1 MACVT
6 TSFFFIGLIIL
17 HCMDTTH
24 FDYPLISWWTFW
36 FVSTF
41 CLLWILLLWTF
52 VYRYLFEYLFS
63 LEYIPGSGITGSYGN
78 CMFSFLR
85 NHQTD
90 FHSGCT
96 ILNFHQQYTRVAIS
110 LDHCQHL
117 FPFFKNYSHPN
128 GCEVIS
134 FLLASP

>member
-1 MACVT
+1 MCHN
-6 TSFFFIGLIIL
+6 FIFIGLIIL

-24 FDYPLISWWTFW
+24 LIIHSQ
-36 FVSTF
+36 
-41 CLLWILLLWTF
+41 LMDILICFPPF
-52 VYRYLFEYLFS
+52 VYCEYCCYEHLCTGICLSTCF
-63 LEYIPGSGITGSYGN
+63 LWKYIPGSGITGSYGN
-78 CMFSFLR
+78 SMFSFLR

-96 ILNFHQQYTRVAIS
+96 ILNFHQQCHKEVAIS

-117 FPFFKNYSHPN
+117 FPFKNYSHPN
-128 GCEVIS
+128 GCEVLS